1 MTDVTTDGE
10 TGKFVLPG
18 LGDIGVMLR
27 RSDIALA
34 IGVMAIL
41 VVLILPLPAMLLDM
55 ALAISIILSVL
66 ILMTSLFIQAPLEF
80 SAFPT
85 VLLIST
91 MLRLSLN
98 LASTRLILAH
108 GHEGTNAA
116 GHVIEAFGNFVMS
129 GNFVIGIIVFTILVI
144 VNFVVITK
152 GSGRIAEVAARFHLD
167 AMPGKQ
173 MAIDADLSA
182 GLIDEGEARRRRK
195 MIEDESGFFG
205 AMDGASKFVRGDAI
219 AGLLVVFVNI
229 LGGMIIGIAQ
239 QGMPFAEAAHTY
251 TLLTVG
257 DGLVTQVPALIV
269 SMAAGLLVSKA
280 GVSGA
285 ADKALMAQ
293 LSGYPKALGMS
304 AAVMTVMALLPGIP
318 MLPFMLL
325 GGGAGALAY
334 LIDDRQKKLVAA
346 DLKKTEVAQA
356 EPVEEPIS
364 TALKVDDLKIELG
377 YALLPLVNS
386 PNGTDRLTEQIKA
399 LRRSLATEM
408 GFVMPAVRILDNVQ
422 LDANTYAIKIKEVDA
437 GSGRVWPGQHM
448 VMDPSGG
455 QVAMPG
461 IHTSEPTFGLPA
473 TWVDAPLKE
482 DAIIKGYTVV
492 DAATVLATHLTEL
505 IKANVSEILS
515 YAEVNKLIKELPK
528 EQTDLVKEI
537 VPAQITVSG
546 IQRVL
551 QNLLA
556 ERVSVRDLATILE
569 GIAEAVAF
577 TRNPMMLA
585 EQVRT
590 RLSRQI
596 CAQYTTPNGYLPLI
610 ALTAKWEQAFAE
622 SIIGQGDDR
631 HLAMQPSR
639 LTEFI
644 TLVRERFEDAART
657 GEAPVLVT
665 SAAIRPFVRS
675 IVERFRAQTPVL
687 SQAEIHPRA
696 RLKTVGSI

>member
-1 MTDVTTDGE
+1 MTDVATGGE
-10 TGKFVLPG
+10 TGKFTLPG
-18 LGDIGVMLR
+18 LGDIGLMLK

-66 ILMTSLFIQAPLEF
+66 ILMTALFIQTPLEF

-85 VLLIST
+85 VLLIAT

-98 LASTRLILAH
+98 LASTRLILAR

-285 ADKALMAQ
+285 ADKALVAQ

-318 MLPFMLL
+318 MLPFLLL
-325 GGGAGALAY
+325 GGGAGSLAY
-334 LIDDRQKKLVAA
+334 LIDTRQKKQVAA
-346 DLKKTEVAQA
+346 EIRKTEVATA
-356 EPVEEPIS
+356 EPAEEPIS

-386 PNGTDRLTEQIKA
+386 PDGTDRLTEQIKA

-422 LDANTYAIKIKEVDA
+422 LDANTYTIKIKEVDA

-448 VMDPSGG
+448 VMDPAGA

-461 IHTSEPTFGLPA
+461 IHTTEPTFGLPA
-473 TWVDAPLKE
+473 TWVDASLKE
-482 DAIIKGYTVV
+482 DAAIKGYTVV

-505 IKANVSEILS
+505 IKSNVAEILS
-515 YAEVNKLIKELPK
+515 YSEVNKLIKDLPK
-528 EQTDLVKEI
+528 EQSDLVKEI
-537 VPAQITVSG
+537 VPAQLTISG

-556 ERVSVRDLATILE
+556 ERVSIRDLSTILE
-569 GIAEAVAF
+569 GIADAVSF
-577 TRNPMMLA
+577 TRNPVMLA
-585 EQVRT
+585 EQVRV
-590 RLSRQI
+590 RLSRQV
-596 CAQYTTPNGYLPLI
+596 CAQYTTSAGYLPLI

-622 SIIGQGDDR
+622 SIVGQGDER

-644 TLVRERFEDAART
+644 TLVRERFEEAARA

-665 SAAIRPFVRS
+665 SAAVRPFVRS